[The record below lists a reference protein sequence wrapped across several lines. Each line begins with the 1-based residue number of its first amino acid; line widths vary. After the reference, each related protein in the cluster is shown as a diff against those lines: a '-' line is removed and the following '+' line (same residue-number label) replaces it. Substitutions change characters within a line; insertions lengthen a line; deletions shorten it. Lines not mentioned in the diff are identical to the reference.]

1 MKNNILLFAIIF
13 SYFSAN
19 SQKIKEK
26 SITSKVKSATIFLNN
41 AQVTRIKEVK
51 LDKGIQL
58 LKFIGLSPFIDK
70 KSIQIKAKNIEIQ
83 ALNFKKNYLSKNKK
97 SIELISLEK
106 KLNFLDKEIEKENV
120 NLLTTQEKIRFFK
133 ENRSIRGS
141 QTLTVIALKETAQ
154 FYGDQMNLL
163 NTKELNSN
171 NTLKRLQREKKLVT
185 KQLEGLTIKNS
196 IVYPFNVH

>member
-51 LDKGIQL
+51 LDQGIQL

-70 KSIQIKAKNIEIQ
+70 KSIQIKAKNIVKTASEIGC
-83 ALNFKKNYLSKNKK
+83 ANSGSFYA
-97 SIELISLEK
+97 
-106 KLNFLDKEIEKENV
+106 
-120 NLLTTQEKIRFFK
+120 TGRF
-133 ENRSIRGS
+133 
-141 QTLTVIALKETAQ
+141 VC
-154 FYGDQMNLL
+154 
-163 NTKELNSN
+163 
-171 NTLKRLQREKKLVT
+171 
-185 KQLEGLTIKNS
+185 
-196 IVYPFNVH
+196 

>member
-83 ALNFKKNYLSKNKK
+83 AVNFKKNYLSKNKK

-106 KLNFLDKEIEKENV
+106 KLNFLDKEIEKENA
-120 NLLTTQEKIRFFK
+120 I
-133 ENRSIRGS
+133 
-141 QTLTVIALKETAQ
+141 
-154 FYGDQMNLL
+154 
-163 NTKELNSN
+163 
-171 NTLKRLQREKKLVT
+171 
-185 KQLEGLTIKNS
+185 
-196 IVYPFNVH
+196 

>member
-70 KSIQIKAKNIEIQ
+70 KSIQIKVPSPVAIRFRVI
-83 ALNFKKNYLSKNKK
+83 
-97 SIELISLEK
+97 II
-106 KLNFLDKEIEKENV
+106 
-120 NLLTTQEKIRFFK
+120 LTTAS
-133 ENRSIRGS
+133 NRSGITRS
-141 QTLTVIALKETAQ
+141 
-154 FYGDQMNLL
+154 
-163 NTKELNSN
+163 
-171 NTLKRLQREKKLVT
+171 
-185 KQLEGLTIKNS
+185 
-196 IVYPFNVH
+196 